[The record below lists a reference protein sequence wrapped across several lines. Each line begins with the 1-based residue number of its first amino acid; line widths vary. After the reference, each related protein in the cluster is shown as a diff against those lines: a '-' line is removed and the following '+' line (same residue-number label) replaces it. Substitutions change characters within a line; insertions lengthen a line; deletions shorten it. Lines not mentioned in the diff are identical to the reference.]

1 MRIDKFLAERYGSR
15 NKAAKAIENKLV
27 LVNGKAVSAS
37 YEVKSDDKIEFF
49 EAVESYV
56 SAGGYKLSKALKD
69 FGFDVNAKFLP
80 TWVQARAG
88 LPTVCCKTV
97 QKRSIV

>member
-15 NKAAKAIENKLV
+15 NKAVKAIEGKLV
-27 LVNGKAVSAS
+27 LVNGKAVSAA

-49 EAVESYV
+49 EAEESYV

-69 FGFDVNAKFLP
+69 FGLDRKSV
-80 TWVQARAG
+80 V
-88 LPTVCCKTV
+88 
-97 QKRSIV
+97 